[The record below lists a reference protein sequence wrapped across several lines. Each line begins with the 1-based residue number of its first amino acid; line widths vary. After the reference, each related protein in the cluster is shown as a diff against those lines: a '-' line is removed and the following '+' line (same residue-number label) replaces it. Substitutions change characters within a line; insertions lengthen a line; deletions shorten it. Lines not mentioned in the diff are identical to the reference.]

1 MQRAPVS
8 SLLLL
13 TLLYFGVCG
22 LANQPAL
29 SQQHDSKSADQL
41 PRPHIAVLLPLRSA
55 AVGRQAEALR
65 LGILEAAK
73 VHRGT
78 TLPLV
83 VRTTGDDPFDVVQD
97 YESVVRGGAQLVI
110 GPLTRSA
117 VTALAGTTLVIVPTL
132 ALNAPEDESIMPPK
146 LYVFGLQIE
155 NEARQVAQLARDR
168 GRRNAM
174 VVSSEAPLS
183 RRIAQA
189 FEDEFVRRGGS
200 IQDQFQYAAAPSGLI
215 KLRDTIANGVSDV
228 IFLALDA
235 ERAKLVRS
243 YLGTALPI
251 YATSMVHTSVEP
263 LANFELN
270 GIYFVDMPWLLSPD
284 HPAVLSYARQD
295 QLGLEFQRFY
305 ALGIDAYRIA
315 QDLLRPGSNQVPLDG
330 VTGYITLERDHRYI
344 REVIPAQFSQGEA
357 HVLSRPV
364 SWLPPATVRPRIGY
378 GP

>member
-1 MQRAPVS
+1 MQRAPIS
-8 SLLLL
+8 SLLFSA
-13 TLLYFGVCG
+13 LLYFGVY
-22 LANQPAL
+22 ASDNRPAL
-29 SQQHDSKSADQL
+29 AQQHDSRTVEQPS
-41 PRPHIAVLLPLRSA
+41 RPHIAVLLPLKST

-83 VRTTGDDPFDVVQD
+83 VRATGDDPFDVVQD
-97 YESVVRGGAQLVI
+97 YESAVRGGAQLVI

-132 ALNAPEDESIMPPK
+132 ALNAPEDESLIPQK

-168 GRRNAM
+168 GRRNAI
-174 VVSSEAPLS
+174 VVSTEAPLS
-183 RRIAQA
+183 HRLAQA
-189 FEDEFVRRGGS
+189 FEDEFVRRGGT
-200 IQDQFQYAAAPSGLI
+200 IQDQFQYSSAPAGLI
-215 KLRDTIANGVSDV
+215 KLRETITNGVSDV
-228 IFLALDA
+228 IFLALDSD
-235 ERAKLVRS
+235 RAKLVRS

-251 YATSMVHTSVEP
+251 YATSMVHTSAEP

-284 HPAVLSYARQD
+284 HPAVLSYTRQE

-315 QDLLRPGSNQVPLDG
+315 QELLMPVPNQVPLDG
-330 VTGYITLERDHRYI
+330 VTGYITLEKDHRYI
-344 REVIPAQFSQGEA
+344 REVIPAQFSQGET
-357 HVLSRPV
+357 HVLSRPL
-364 SWLPPATVRPRIGY
+364 SWLPPATVAPRFRWAQ
-378 GP
+378 

>member
-8 SLLLL
+8 SLLLS
-13 TLLYFGVCG
+13 TLLYFGVCA
-22 LANQPAL
+22 LANQPAF
-29 SQQHDSKSADQL
+29 SQQHDSRVTEQL
-41 PRPHIAVLLPLRSA
+41 PRPHIAVLLPLRSSA
-55 AVGRQAEALR
+55 IGRQAEALR

-83 VRTTGDDPFDVVQD
+83 VRATGDDAFDAVQD
-97 YESVVRGGAQLVI
+97 YESVVRAGAQLVI

-132 ALNAPEDESIMPPK
+132 ALNAPEDESIIPPK

-168 GRRNAM
+168 GRRNAI

-183 RRIAQA
+183 HRLAQA
-189 FEDEFVRRGGS
+189 FEDEFVRRGGT
-200 IQDQFQYAAAPSGLI
+200 IQDQFQYSSTAGLI
-215 KLRDTIANGVSDV
+215 KLREMIAGGVSDV

-235 ERAKLVRS
+235 DRAKLVRS

-251 YATSMVHTSVEP
+251 YATSMVHTSAEP

-295 QLGLEFQRFY
+295 QLALEFQRFY

-315 QDLLRPGSNQVPLDG
+315 QELLRPASGQAPLDG
-330 VTGYITLERDHRYI
+330 VTGYISLEKDHRYV

-357 HVLSRPV
+357 HVLSRPL
-364 SWLPPATVRPRIGY
+364 SWLLPAMVEHRFR
-378 GP
+378 

>member
-8 SLLLL
+8 SLLLS
-13 TLLYFGVCG
+13 TLLYFAVYA
-22 LANQPAL
+22 LANQPAF
-29 SQQHDSKSADQL
+29 SQQHDSRAIEQL

-83 VRTTGDDPFDVVQD
+83 VRATGDDPFDVVQD

-132 ALNAPEDESIMPPK
+132 ALNAPEDESIIPPK

-168 GRRNAM
+168 GRRNAI

-183 RRIAQA
+183 HRLAQA
-189 FEDEFVRRGGS
+189 FEDEFVRRGGT
-200 IQDQFQYAAAPSGLI
+200 IQDQFQYSSAPAGLI
-215 KLRDTIANGVSDV
+215 KLRETIANGLSDV

-235 ERAKLVRS
+235 DRAKLVRS

-251 YATSMVHTSVEP
+251 YATSMVHTSAEP

-315 QDLLRPGSNQVPLDG
+315 QELLRPASNQGALDG
-330 VTGYITLERDHRYI
+330 VTGYITLEKDHRYV
-344 REVIPAQFSQGEA
+344 REVIPAQFSQGET
-357 HVLSRPV
+357 HVLSRPL
-364 SWLPPATVRPRIGY
+364 SWLLPAIAEARNR
-378 GP
+378 

>member
-8 SLLLL
+8 SLLLSP
-13 TLLYFGVCG
+13 LLYFAVCA
-22 LANQPAL
+22 LANQAAL
-29 SQQHDSKSADQL
+29 AQQQDSRTAEQL
-41 PRPHIAVLLPLRSA
+41 SRPHIAVLLPLKSA
-55 AVGRQAEALR
+55 AIGRQAEALR

-83 VRTTGDDPFDVVQD
+83 VRGTGDDPFDVVQD
-97 YESVVRGGAQLVI
+97 YESAVRAGAQLVI

-132 ALNAPEDESIMPPK
+132 ALNAPEDESVIPPK
-146 LYVFGLQIE
+146 LYVFGLQVE

-168 GRRNAM
+168 GRRNAI

-183 RRIAQA
+183 HRLAQA
-189 FEDEFVRRGGS
+189 FEDEFARRGGT
-200 IQDQFQYAAAPSGLI
+200 IQDQFQYSSAPGLV
-215 KLRDTIANGVSDV
+215 KLRETIATGVSDV

-251 YATSMVHTSVEP
+251 YATSMVHTSAEP

-284 HPAVLSYARQD
+284 HPAVLSYTRQD

-315 QDLLRPGSNQVPLDG
+315 QELLMPASNQAPLDG
-330 VTGYITLERDHRYI
+330 VTGYITLEKDHRYV
-344 REVIPAQFSQGEA
+344 REVIPAQFSQGET
-357 HVLSRPV
+357 HVLSRPL
-364 SWLPPATVRPRIGY
+364 SWLLPMVEVRFR
-378 GP
+378 